1 MLCDK
6 CKKNTATVFY
16 KQVINGEVTEM
27 NLCADCANSM
37 GTKMSMSFDN
47 IFQGFLDGFLGNEVP
62 NKSNSHVFK
71 CPSCSTTFEDFR
83 NTGRF
88 GCVDCY
94 NTFREQILPLLKN
107 VHGSNIHTGK
117 LPQKSGEEFLLK
129 RKLEDLKLSL
139 RKAIEN
145 EEYEEAAHIRDEI
158 RELEGGGQ
166 K

>member
-94 NTFREQILPLLKN
+94 NTFREQILHSIL
-107 VHGSNIHTGK
+107 VRFS
-117 LPQKSGEEFLLK
+117 LPVSLWVREEEPILMTIRFLSFN
-129 RKLEDLKLSL
+129 LS
-139 RKAIEN
+139 R
-145 EEYEEAAHIRDEI
+145 
-158 RELEGGGQ
+158 
-166 K
+166 